1 MTALTRSVPGR
12 GRLMALMAFAL
23 MIVLPIGWAAWSLN
37 AASVAA
43 ETIRS
48 QSVLLD
54 GIRQRLSAQQASPQ
68 GAGSPTDQASI
79 YLPGE
84 TASIAG
90 AGLQR
95 IVADAIQSAGG
106 RLVESEFAR
115 GEPSEEEPGRVDL
128 RVAFDAE
135 IVTLQQ
141 VLFQLESGMPVLLL
155 HALSI
160 QVSGATEIAEGASPP
175 LRVTLLVGGFWEAE
189 GGAP

>member
-1 MTALTRSVPGR
+1 MSALTRSVPGR
-12 GRLMALMAFAL
+12 NRLLALATFGL
-23 MIVLPIGWAAWSLN
+23 IVVAPISWAAWSLN

-43 ETIRS
+43 ETISS
-48 QSVLLD
+48 QSLLLD
-54 GIRQRLSAQQASPQ
+54 GIRQRLSALKSSPQ
-68 GAGSPTDQASI
+68 GANSPTDAASI
-79 YLPGE
+79 YLPGA

-128 RVAFDAE
+128 RVAFDADT
-135 IVTLQQ
+135 VTLQTI
-141 VLFQLESGMPVLLL
+141 LFQLESGMPVLLL

-160 QVSGATEIAEGASPP
+160 QSSGATEAAEGASPP
-175 LRVTLLVGGFWEAE
+175 LRVTLLVGGFWEAGNE
-189 GGAP
+189 GQ